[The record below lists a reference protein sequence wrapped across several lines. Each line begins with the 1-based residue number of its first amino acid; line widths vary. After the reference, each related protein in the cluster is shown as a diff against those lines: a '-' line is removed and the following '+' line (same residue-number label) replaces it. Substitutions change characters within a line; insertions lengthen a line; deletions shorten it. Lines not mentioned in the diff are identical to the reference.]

1 MATEALT
8 AQTAS
13 RSGAELNMQSVTS
26 ADGFTFPNDGRTVLI
41 VTNDAGALE
50 LSFTIQK
57 TVDGQTP
64 AAKTATIDA
73 SETWVVG
80 PFPVNVY
87 NDADDLVTVTPD
99 ADLAT
104 GVAVVSYS

>member
-13 RSGAELNMQSVTS
+13 RSGAQLNAQSVTA

-41 VTNDAGALE
+41 VENDAGDLT

-64 AAKTATIDA
+64 TAKSVTVTD
-73 SETWVVG
+73 SQTWVIG
-80 PFPVNVY
+80 PFPVNIY
-87 NDADDLVTVTPD
+87 NDDDDLVTVTPG

-104 GVAVVSYS
+104 GVSVVSYS